1 MVGGSVSTPAEAG
14 DIIAVMADED
24 RRTRALGSSVG
35 YVIVLLG
42 AALFIGA
49 CFLPYY
55 GYEFDHGFSSSRA
68 SPPTSSATCQLIHRG

>member
-35 YVIVLLG
+35 YVIVFLG
-42 AALFIGA
+42 AALFIAA

-55 GYEFDHGFSSSRA
+55 GYEFVQVRSA
-68 SPPTSSATCQLIHRG
+68 SLYDQLIVAFGGGWQLGQ